1 MSPNVFKALM
11 ECCRLIPAGRLIN
24 ENPQFVCK
32 CNLGAVSSAHLH
44 LVEKIINPKFNVA
57 IIRVYGGDCGRDG
70 GGGGGGGR
78 ASLA

>member
-1 MSPNVFKALM
+1 M

-57 IIRVYGGDCGRDG
+57 IIRVYGGIVV
-70 GGGGGGGR
+70 
-78 ASLA
+78 AMAAAAAAAAAAAEEELA